1 MEKSQILLVE
11 DDLDLSEMVSTYF
24 RVQNYEVVTAAW
36 GEEALAIA
44 EDTDLDL
51 IMLDV
56 SLPDMDGF
64 TLCRKLLS
72 QRRTKDVPIIFLTE
86 KRGRGEKLQGL
97 ELGVVDYITKP
108 FDIQELRLRVRNI
121 IKRSHQPS
129 AINPVTD
136 IVEGDTVEAHLE
148 ELIKSQTP
156 VTLLKLSIE
165 QLDAFRERY
174 GFVAADDVLRAVAL
188 MVKNAIKEHG
198 NEDDFVGHLDSNS
211 FLIINKPEVVD
222 AIRERIEKRVE
233 QSRSYFYP
241 LRDRDKVTP
250 SDKDYIKLSSLT
262 LKYEPKK
269 FKTVEELRKML
280 EASPVAK
287 P

>member
-1 MEKSQILLVE
+1 MDKSHILLVE

-136 IVEGDTVEAHLE
+136 IVEGETVEARLE
-148 ELIKSQTP
+148 ELVQSKVATT
-156 VTLLKLSIE
+156 VLKLSIE
-165 QLDAFRERY
+165 QIDAFRERY

-188 MVKNAIKEHG
+188 MINNAVKEFG
-198 NEDDFVGHLDSNS
+198 SEQDFVGHLDGNS
-211 FLIINKPEVVD
+211 FVLINTAEIIES
-222 AIRERIEKRVE
+222 IRERIEKRID
-233 QSRSYFYP
+233 QSRNYFYP

-250 SDKDYIKLSSLT
+250 KDKDYIKLSSLT
-262 LKYEPKK
+262 LRYEPEK
-269 FKTVEELRKML
+269 FNSVAELRKML
-280 EASPVAK
+280 EASPVTK